1 MSDLKKQDNYKV
13 LLNLSKEINAKLAE
27 IRLLKQQMNEVKKTI
42 SEYKKNGA

>member
-13 LLNLSKEINAKLAE
+13 LLNLSKEINAKLTE